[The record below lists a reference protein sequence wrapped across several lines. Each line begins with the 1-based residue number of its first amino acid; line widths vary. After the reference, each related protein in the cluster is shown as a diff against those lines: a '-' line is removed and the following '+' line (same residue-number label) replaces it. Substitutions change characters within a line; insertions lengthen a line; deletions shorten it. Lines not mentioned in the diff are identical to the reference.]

1 METIEALNNQLRV
14 LRQAVLQEK
23 DQRKEN
29 SKLAETINSQIRSL
43 DTQTSTLVT
52 FT

>member
-1 METIEALNNQLRV
+1 METIEELNNQLRV

-29 SKLAETINSQIRSL
+29 FKLAETIKSQIRSL
-43 DTQTSTLVT
+43 DMQTSTLVT